1 MHPAIGSHLTEEV
14 LEKYAL
20 RHLPEAERDLA
31 EDHLFVCEDCQRKF
45 EAVED
50 DLMVGKAAARL
61 EAGRESKSKSFGLFG
76 WPAIPVWAGAAAA
89 LVLALGLPLHQRK
102 APPVEEVTLRVVRGA
117 QLSAQAH
124 DRTQLSLRIPAAEIP
139 ASASYRID
147 VADSRGNIAWQGS
160 ATSIGAALEA
170 HVGQRLSRGKY
181 WVRLY
186 DASSPPVLLR
196 EFGLVVK

>member
-170 HVGQRLSRGKY
+170 HVARIRG
-181 WVRLY
+181 
-186 DASSPPVLLR
+186 LLR
-196 EFGLVVK
+196 EALLAHEVGDGAIGHE

>member
-31 EDHLFVCEDCQRKF
+31 EDHLFICEDCQRKF

-50 DLMVGKAAARL
+50 DLLVAKAAARL
-61 EAGRESKSKSFGLFG
+61 EAREAKHKSFGLFG
-76 WPAIPVWAGAAAA
+76 RPAIPVWAGAAAA
-89 LVLALGLPLHQRK
+89 LVLAIGLPLHQRK

-124 DRTQLSLRIPAAEIP
+124 DRTMLSLRISTAEIP
-139 ASASYRID
+139 ASDSYRID
-147 VADSRGNIAWQGS
+147 VADSGGNIAWQGS
-160 ATSIGAALEA
+160 ATSNGSTLEA
-170 HVGQRLSRGKY
+170 HIGQRLGRGKY

-196 EFGLVVK
+196 EFGLAVK

>member
-1 MHPAIGSHLTEEV
+1 M
-14 LEKYAL
+14 
-20 RHLPEAERDLA
+20 
-31 EDHLFVCEDCQRKF
+31 
-45 EAVED
+45 
-50 DLMVGKAAARL
+50 
-61 EAGRESKSKSFGLFG
+61 
-76 WPAIPVWAGAAAA
+76 
-89 LVLALGLPLHQRK
+89 LALGLPLHQRK

-196 EFGLVVK
+196 EFGLVVE